1 MMLSDDISFLP
12 SVLLRYINPLPL
24 GVDINAKFQ
33 YLDLLWVGGSY
44 RIQDGFAAMIGVNIN
59 NNINIGY
66 SYDITTSQL
75 NTVSKGTHELL
86 VGFLLGNKYGDSCPR
101 RLW

>member
-1 MMLSDDISFLP
+1 MMLSDDVSFLP
-12 SVLLRYINPLPL
+12 SILVRYINPLPI
-24 GVDINAKFQ
+24 GFDVNAKFQ
-33 YLDLLWVGGSY
+33 YQDLLWIGGSY
-44 RIQDGFAAMIGVNIN
+44 RLQDGFAAMIGININ

-75 NTVSKGTHELL
+75 NTVSKGTHEILI
-86 VGFLLGNKYGDSCPR
+86 GFLLGNQYGDWCPR